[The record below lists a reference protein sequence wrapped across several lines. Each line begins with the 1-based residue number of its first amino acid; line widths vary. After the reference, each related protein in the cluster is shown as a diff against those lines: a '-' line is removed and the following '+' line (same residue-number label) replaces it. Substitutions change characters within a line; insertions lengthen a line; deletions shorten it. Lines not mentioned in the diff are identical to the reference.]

1 MADYNIYIHSLGGGE
16 DEKSPTSPFKPN
28 YSRQT
33 TPWDIEK
40 DSSFGFVNKTPEYLT
55 KLGDNG
61 GMMQALGKVAPWVA
75 AAIVVVKT
83 VYRISKTINDF
94 ESVRTGDFRASNT
107 FRNYEAGKS
116 AIFHPV
122 STTIQTLKTMQ
133 INQIENQRRDI
144 QRELLGDSEINYYTN
159 RGV

>member
-1 MADYNIYIHSLGGGE
+1 MADYNIYIHSLGGE
-16 DEKSPTSPFKPN
+16 EENSQTSPFKPN

-33 TPWDIEK
+33 TPWDMEK

-55 KLGDNG
+55 KLGDSG
-61 GMMQALGKVAPWVA
+61 GMVKALGKAAPWVLV
-75 AAIVVVKT
+75 AIAVVKT
-83 VYRISKTINDF
+83 AYKITKTVNDF

-107 FRNYEAGKS
+107 FRNYEAGKN
-116 AIFHPV
+116 ALFHPF
-122 STTIQTLKTMQ
+122 STAIQTTKTIQL
-133 INQIENQRRDI
+133 NQLENQRREI